1 MTDAIE
7 LNISLFNFFLL
18 FSRLSRAWRHFLLT
32 FFFFVCET
40 TNKQKMAPRKD
51 KREKRRGEKRS
62 KVMEKPD
69 LMKKIKKISKIHRA
83 AFRELRSRPQE
94 ISVTHQHQQII
105 SRIAEKKRFFK
116 TSSHIYITRRGS
128 ARSSA
133 IYL

>member
-1 MTDAIE
+1 
-7 LNISLFNFFLL
+7 
-18 FSRLSRAWRHFLLT
+18 
-32 FFFFVCET
+32 
-40 TNKQKMAPRKD
+40 MAPRKD

-105 SRIAEKKRFFK
+105 SRIAEKKDFSNPLH
-116 TSSHIYITRRGS
+116 TYITRRGS

-133 IYL
+133 IYLNRDARIRIIRDVFRVFALVWPLFEV